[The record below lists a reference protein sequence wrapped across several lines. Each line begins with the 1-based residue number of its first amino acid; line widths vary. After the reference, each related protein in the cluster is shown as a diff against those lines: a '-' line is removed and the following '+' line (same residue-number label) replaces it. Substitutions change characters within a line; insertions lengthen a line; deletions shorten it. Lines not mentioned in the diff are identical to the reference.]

1 MTTFICVRCRFRP
14 VTTSGNAP
22 GSIPGSIPGS
32 TPEVLAAACLTHQLC
47 MDCYALKSL
56 NEGYRTAE
64 AFLHQNPYTARR
76 GQP

>member
-1 MTTFICVRCRFRP
+1 MTALICVHCRFRP
-14 VTTSGNAP
+14 VGFSSGN
-22 GSIPGSIPGS
+22 
-32 TPEVLAAACLTHQLC
+32 TPEVLAAACRTHQLC

-64 AFLHQNPYTARR
+64 AFLHQNKYTARR

>member
-1 MTTFICVRCRFRP
+1 MTAIICAHCRFRP

-22 GSIPGSIPGS
+22 GSIPGSI
-32 TPEVLAAACLTHQLC
+32 PEVLAAACLTHQLC

-64 AFLHQNPYTARR
+64 AFLHQNKYTARR

>member
-1 MTTFICVRCRFRP
+1 MTTIICIRCRFRP
-14 VTTSGNAP
+14 VGFSSGNTA
-22 GSIPGSIPGS
+22 
-32 TPEVLAAACLTHQLC
+32 EVLVAACLTHQLC

-64 AFLHQNPYTARR
+64 AFLHQSPYTARR